1 MVEAFSGID
10 QVYDVH
16 CHLGGLGK
24 GDDSTGCKINDG
36 SKDSL
41 WNPMRRVKYAIGYQV
56 VLSVVGMTDKES
68 TPMDQ
73 QYVNRLVSLVE
84 HMPRGKWGKL
94 FLLAMDQW
102 YTEKGEC
109 VFLSPKIRNNTNSLI
124 RVDETNTG
132 LYVPNDYV
140 FRVVEEH
147 PGISDPLQNYQLR

>member
-1 MVEAFSGID
+1 
-10 QVYDVH
+10 
-16 CHLGGLGK
+16 
-24 GDDSTGCKINDG
+24 
-36 SKDSL
+36 
-41 WNPMRRVKYAIGYQV
+41 
-56 VLSVVGMTDKES
+56 
-68 TPMDQ
+68 
-73 QYVNRLVSLVE
+73 
-84 HMPRGKWGKL
+84 MPRGKWGKL

-147 PGISDPLQNYQLR
+147 PGISDPLQNYQLRWQDNQPRSDIFLPVCSVHPYRKDVVEELERCYKRGARLIKWLPNSQGINPSNRKWMIIHSSHLTLLIPYPSHLRYLL